1 MALLRLHTRDV
12 LTSSRSQSLTR
23 FPFHWLCIDFF
34 LLSDVKEEC
43 SWNSS
48 TSNFNNCELSKF
60 FSFPTSLGLITHSLN
75 SYLILSRIRLLFRPF
90 FPLLLRS
97 QLNSIFPRSLVFT
110 SVLHFDET
118 PTAVEATGEPF
129 GTVLERDFSFQNARC
144 FETIYAKPTELER
157 GYSVPHTSA
166 WKSAARELPAALAC
180 GRARQST
187 RRGKWRWSI
196 GNRIRFSPSNGV
208 LLENR
213 SHRQLHCISRFGFSG
228 IRRLQL
234 QPVFKLLS

>member
-34 LLSDVKEEC
+34 CFRMWKKNVLEIVPRLIL
-43 SWNSS
+43 
-48 TSNFNNCELSKF
+48 NNCELSKF
-60 FSFPTSLGLITHSLN
+60 FSFPTSLGLITHSLD

-166 WKSAARELPAALAC
+166 WKSAARELPAASAC

-234 QPVFKLLS
+234 QPVCKLLS